1 MSEEKFD
8 LIFKGELAK
17 GVELAIAKKNIA
29 QLFKINAEKVDALF
43 SGKAVVLKRG
53 LNADAANKYRVAI
66 KKAGAL
72 VDLAINQPVQTRGKA
87 SFGEAPSASSQVTAP
102 GAIPGTIPGTQSSVP
117 TTAAAQ
123 KEASVAEQSSSGLT
137 IAPAGSDLLQ
147 PSERAAL
154 PEVEVNTSAISL
166 RENDGN
172 LLDDSEYTQQ
182 PEVDF
187 SFDEYDLAEP
197 GADVLKPEERKKVT
211 AVAVDTSGLEMGN
224 LGENLAP
231 PKKPAPAPPDTSGI
245 SLE

>member
-87 SFGEAPSASSQVTAP
+87 SFGEVSSASSQITAP

-123 KEASVAEQSSSGLT
+123 KEVSVAEQSSSGLT